1 MHVIKVY
8 KGINERI
15 KIMKQIIENLMK
27 HTRHAELVSA
37 SQTIPLIRHFV
48 SPSPTIGEKEI
59 ICAKHDKNLSTYRL
73 NVLETDNTPTLSR
86 ICKFAYRSLT
96 NSTLSQRERVK
107 CPAFTLAETL
117 ITLGIIGVVAA
128 LTLPS
133 LIQKYQEQ
141 ETVTRL
147 KNVYSTVSNAYIRI
161 LEEDGDPTNWGMNK
175 DNFATITTEKF
186 SKYIKKV
193 RVCNSQSCR
202 GGIIKARKNLVGNMT
217 NHLQDTNILVM
228 PNGAIIFFGYQDPTQ
243 IQNCK
248 NLNYCFN
255 LNVDINGN
263 RGPNRWGYDTF
274 TFEVNSYRIVPRGAL
289 GSWCHDTLCS
299 PTTTSESA
307 GWFLGSACT
316 AWVLQNGNLD
326 YIKCLKGKT
335 EYCNQ
340 RYVFRY

>member
-1 MHVIKVY
+1 
-8 KGINERI
+8 
-15 KIMKQIIENLMK
+15 MKKLLKKMFTNFVMSEK
-27 HTRHAELVSA
+27 
-37 SQTIPLIRHFV
+37 SQTTPLIRHFV

-59 ICAKHDKNLSTYRL
+59 LCAKHTDKNLSTCCL

-96 NSTLSQRERVK
+96 NFTLSQRERVK
-107 CPAFTLAETL
+107 YGFTLAEVFSPCRKIKLNLGFTLAEVL

-289 GSWCHDTLCS
+289 GSRSNDTLCN